1 VLVGG
6 RRLCVVLENQLGSA
20 RKFIFD
26 SFLEVFCFSPKRFS
40 ELRAATTH
48 ISDQL
53 FFIGF
58 LNSSRRAGSSGGGP
72 SGNVSREQNSFFE
85 FCDFSLL
92 RNISP
97 AQKKTPD
104 SSSSRKTGS
113 QG

>member
-1 VLVGG
+1 MLCWKIYSVLH
-6 RRLCVVLENQLGSA
+6 ENL
-20 RKFIFD
+20 
-26 SFLEVFCFSPKRFS
+26 FLTHFSRCFVFHLRDFQ

-53 FFIGF
+53 FSIVF
-58 LNSSRRAGSSGGGP
+58 LNSSRRAGLSGGGP
-72 SGNVSREQNSFFE
+72 SGNLSREQNSFFE
-85 FCDFSLL
+85 FFDFSLL